1 MPIPRLLWVGL
12 PRTQFVHTADKS
24 FRFIDEGVCSSDM
37 TLPRIESLGPDKPGF
52 EPNFQSSDILAGTVG
67 EALLLLFTVVAFLAW
82 RVLFVLLMRQPLYK
96 GAVEY

>member
-1 MPIPRLLWVGL
+1 MDQTTNNRRNP
-12 PRTQFVHTADKS
+12 QAC
-24 FRFIDEGVCSSDM
+24 DESYTTSTCSSDM
-37 TLPRIESLGPDKPGF
+37 TLPRIESLGLDKPGF

-82 RVLFVLLMRQPLYK
+82 RVLFVLPMRQPLYK